1 MNTREIK
8 VRKVKISNPN
18 KVLFAKT
25 KTTKLEMIEYYQKVS
40 KYMLKYL
47 DKRLVTELRC
57 HDKNKQFCFYKKHPE
72 GDENVENFV
81 LSKPSV
87 KTNTYFY
94 IKNQTQLISQVQ
106 LGTTEFHIW
115 GSKVDK
121 INYPDIMVFDFDPDE
136 KLQVGDLQTQVLN
149 LKTVLDKLNLTSFV
163 KTSGGKGYHVCV
175 PFKPNVTWKKFSEFS
190 RQIALLLEQEYGDKI
205 TTTIS
210 KKERK
215 GKIFIDFLR
224 NKKGAT
230 CVCPYSVRAKDTPY
244 VSMPIAWNEVKKYA
258 PNYFTIYNVTDKLLK
273 LNPWKNFFLVK
284 QTLK

>member
-1 MNTREIK
+1 
-8 VRKVKISNPN
+8 
-18 KVLFAKT
+18 
-25 KTTKLEMIEYYQKVS
+25 MIEYYQKVS

-72 GDENVENFV
+72 SDENVENFV

-136 KLQVGDLQTQVLN
+136 KLQVSDLQTQVLN
-149 LKTVLDKLNLTSFV
+149 LKTVLDKLGLTSFV

-258 PNYFTIYNVTDKLLK
+258 PNYFSINNVTDKLLK